1 MENSKSK
8 TIFPKVVTV
17 ASITRC
23 GRLREGSNNKRFG
36 LGKLGVLDI
45 KKWSLMGGGRTWRF
59 DCIHF
64 GKCHSQQESKHPAKI
79 ITVVV

>member
-8 TIFPKVVTV
+8 TIFPK
-17 ASITRC
+17 SGH
-23 GRLREGSNNKRFG
+23 GRFAYEMWSFFKRLG

>member
-8 TIFPKVVTV
+8 TIFSK
-17 ASITRC
+17 S
-23 GRLREGSNNKRFG
+23 GRLRDVVVYERVPKN
-36 LGKLGVLDI
+36 LGVLDI
-45 KKWSLMGGGRTWRF
+45 KKWSLGGGGRTWSL